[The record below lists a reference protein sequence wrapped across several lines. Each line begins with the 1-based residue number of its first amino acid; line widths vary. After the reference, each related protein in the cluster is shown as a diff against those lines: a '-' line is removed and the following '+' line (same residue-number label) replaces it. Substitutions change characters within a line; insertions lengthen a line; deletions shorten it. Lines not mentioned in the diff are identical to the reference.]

1 MARQKILSTAAKHL
15 LAREM
20 GVEHKIMGATS
31 DYGNLTSRECGYF
44 VKLAVQKAEENMI

>member
-1 MARQKILSTAAKHL
+1 MGKIMSSEMKHM

-20 GVEHKIMGATS
+20 GIEHKIIGENS

-44 VKLAVQKAEENMI
+44 VKLALAKAEAMMS

>member
-1 MARQKILSTAAKHL
+1 MGKIMSAELKHM

-20 GVEHKIMGATS
+20 GIEHKIIGEHS

-44 VKLAVQKAEENMI
+44 VKLAIAKAQGQMV

>member
-1 MARQKILSTAAKHL
+1 M

-20 GVEHKIMGATS
+20 GVEHKIIGVTS

-44 VKLAVQKAEENMI
+44 VKLAIKKAEEDMM

>member
-1 MARQKILSTAAKHL
+1 MGKIMSAQLKHE

-20 GVEHKIMGATS
+20 GVEHKILGNHS

-44 VKLAVQKAEENMI
+44 VKLAIEKAESFIS